1 MRRSAQRVVL
11 ITGLFLITVSLS
23 FGQAA
28 GGGLSFFFPES
39 LVTGS
44 GSGSVS
50 KEAGLSTSIGFGD
63 FLSVPVGFTYIK
75 ASGFM
80 PYQETG
86 DDDSLERM
94 DNTIWYTADTFIPY
108 LRLKAKVPLG
118 PVYFEGF
125 GGVAGAW
132 IVAPQTFDG
141 AVGRY
146 YGSQK
151 GTDYYYIFEKL
162 ETDIS
167 FGFGYQV
174 GGTVGF
180 TIDAISIG
188 IEAIFTDL
196 RAETT
201 VSSSEYY
208 EGIVDTSFTKQ
219 TDKFEESFTSRLRG
233 LSIGLNGSYS
243 F

>member
-1 MRRSAQRVVL
+1 MRNTAL
-11 ITGLFLITVSLS
+11 MIGLFLMTVSLS
-23 FGQAA
+23 FGQSA

-39 LVTGS
+39 LVTGD

-108 LRLKAKVPLG
+108 LRLKAKVPIG

-151 GTDYYYIFEKL
+151 GADYYYIFEKL
-162 ETDIS
+162 ETDSS
-167 FGFGYQV
+167 FGFGYQF
-174 GGTVGF
+174 GGT
-180 TIDAISIG
+180 
-188 IEAIFTDL
+188 
-196 RAETT
+196 
-201 VSSSEYY
+201 
-208 EGIVDTSFTKQ
+208 
-219 TDKFEESFTSRLRG
+219 
-233 LSIGLNGSYS
+233 
-243 F
+243 

>member
-1 MRRSAQRVVL
+1 MRNTAL
-11 ITGLFLITVSLS
+11 IIGLFLMTVSLS
-23 FGQAA
+23 FGQSA

-80 PYQETG
+80 PYKETG

-146 YGSQK
+146 YGSLK

-208 EGIVDTSFTKQ
+208 EGAVGSLAAESEE
-219 TDKFEESFTSRLRG
+219 FEESFTSRLRG

>member
-1 MRRSAQRVVL
+1 MRRTALS
-11 ITGLFLITVSLS
+11 IGLFFIAVSLS
-23 FGQAA
+23 FGQSA
-28 GGGLSFFFPES
+28 GGGISFFFPES
-39 LVTGS
+39 LVTGN

-50 KEAGLSTSIGFGD
+50 KEAGLSTSFGFGD

-86 DDDSLERM
+86 DDNSLERM

-146 YGSQK
+146 YGSQEA
-151 GTDYYYIFEKL
+151 TDNYYIFEKL

-208 EGIVDTSFTKQ
+208 KGAIGSMSAGL
-219 TDKFEESFTSRLRG
+219 DKFEKSFTSRLRG

>member
-1 MRRSAQRVVL
+1 MRNTAL
-11 ITGLFLITVSLS
+11 IIGLFLMTVSLS
-23 FGQAA
+23 FGQSA

-80 PYQETG
+80 PYQQTG

-108 LRLKAKVPLG
+108 LRLKAKVPFG

-208 EGIVDTSFTKQ
+208 EGNVSGMDAGE
-219 TDKFEESFTSRLRG
+219 DKFEESFTSRLRG

>member
-1 MRRSAQRVVL
+1 MRK
-11 ITGLFLITVSLS
+11 IGLTIGLLLLTAYLS
-23 FGQAA
+23 FGQSA

-39 LVTGS
+39 LLD

-50 KEAGLSTSIGFGD
+50 KEAGLSTSIGLGEY
-63 FLSVPVGFTYIK
+63 LSVPIGFTYIK

-80 PYQETG
+80 PYNKSGE
-86 DDDSLERM
+86 DDSLKQM
-94 DNTIWYTADTFIPY
+94 DDTIWYTADTFIPF
-108 LRLKAKVPLG
+108 LRLKTHVPLG
-118 PVYFEGF
+118 PVYLEAF
-125 GGVAGAW
+125 GGIAGAW

-146 YGSQK
+146 YGSEAS
-151 GTDYYYIFEKL
+151 TFDYYIFVNINTE
-162 ETDIS
+162 IS

-180 TIDAISIG
+180 QIDAISVG
-188 IEAIFTDL
+188 IDAVLTDI

-201 VSSSEYY
+201 LSSDDYY
-208 EGIVDTSFTKQ
+208 EVSKSDAVNPGSD
-219 TDKFEESFTSRLRG
+219 FEETFTSRLRG
-233 LSIGLNGSYS
+233 ISIGLSGSYS

>member
-1 MRRSAQRVVL
+1 MRKTSMIVG
-11 ITGLFLITVSLS
+11 ILFLTASLS
-23 FGQAA
+23 FAQSA

-39 LVTGS
+39 LLE

-50 KEAGLSTSIGFGD
+50 KEAGLSTSLGLGNFI
-63 FLSVPVGFTYIK
+63 SIPVGFTYIK

-80 PYQETG
+80 PYDETG
-86 DDDSLERM
+86 DDDTLERI
-94 DNTIWYTADTFIPY
+94 DDTIWYTADTFIPF
-108 LRLKAKVPLG
+108 LRLKAHIPLG
-118 PVYFEGF
+118 PVFVEAL

-146 YGSQK
+146 YGDVDQ
-151 GTDYYYIFEKL
+151 DVQYYILKKL

-167 FGFGYQV
+167 FGYGYQL
-174 GGTVGF
+174 GGAVGF
-180 TIDAISIG
+180 TMDALSISIDT
-188 IEAIFTDL
+188 IFTDL

-201 VSSSEYY
+201 LTSDNYY
-208 EGIVDTSFTKQ
+208 EAQDSGLTEGDE
-219 TDKFEESFTSRLRG
+219 KFKKTFISRLRG
-233 LSIGLNGSYS
+233 ISIGVNGSYA

>member
-1 MRRSAQRVVL
+1 MRRTAQRAAF
-11 ITGLFLITVSLS
+11 ITGLLLMTVSLS
-23 FGQAA
+23 FGQSA
-28 GGGLSFFFPES
+28 GGGISFFFPES
-39 LVTGS
+39 LVTGG

-50 KEAGLSTSIGFGD
+50 KEAGLSTSIGLSD

-75 ASGFM
+75 ASGFL

-86 DDDSLERM
+86 EDDSLERM

-108 LRLKAKVPLG
+108 LRLKAKLPLG
-118 PVYFEGF
+118 PVYLEGF

-151 GTDYYYIFEKL
+151 DTDYYYIFENL

-167 FGFGYQV
+167 FGLGYQV
-174 GGTVGF
+174 GGTVGL

-201 VSSSEYY
+201 LSSSEYY
-208 EGIVDTSFTKQ
+208 EGAV
-219 TDKFEESFTSRLRG
+219 TDPLTEGEKFEESFTSRLRG